1 MKKCMR
7 SYFPYLV
14 TANLQAMNTQTSGL
28 LPTRNRADLALE
40 VSSDSFQ
47 ESRWVRSRGSGRW
60 RTKVVTHAGYYGT
73 RVTAILT

>member
-47 ESRWVRSRGSGRW
+47 ESRRSAPEDPDGGGLKW
-60 RTKVVTHAGYYGT
+60 LLMPGIMG
-73 RVTAILT
+73 LE